1 MATSVDLFCLFIW
14 TLFLALQSFLAVRM
28 MIMMSASHPVT
39 VPAINQLVLSSAI
52 IKIKARTT
60 FCAGISTVWSK

>member
-39 VPAINQLVLSSAI
+39 VPAINQLVL
-52 IKIKARTT
+52 THQ
-60 FCAGISTVWSK
+60 